1 MFGLRNAHLH
11 ASANHSLAL
20 GEAVDGSAMS
30 LTSKKLILTFGML
43 VATLFTG
50 LIPLRLTASSF
61 RKFLPFLSCFSGGVF
76 MAACLMD
83 LFPDVEESVNH
94 VLDEIEKAYGV
105 SVDYPVA
112 EAIIVLGF
120 LLVLLVEQ
128 SVLKYQE
135 NLARRDYTP
144 IPGNNGDSDSWLE
157 TNGASGDGGQQQQHQ
172 HNDHQVNPDVRV
184 EGGRGHG
191 GEGHGEN
198 GHSHSHAPMEQ
209 SSLRAIIL
217 TVALSFHSLFE
228 GLAIGL
234 QTSADAMIS
243 LLCAVVIHKGVMAFS
258 LGLNIVQSN
267 LSRKSFFVS
276 LLIFSVASP
285 LGVVIGILIT
295 NLQQSIG
302 RDVANA
308 FLQGISGGTFL
319 YITFFEVLPHELNQP
334 GNRIWKVLSVVVG
347 VLAISGVLCVTH

>member
-1 MFGLRNAHLH
+1 MFGLRNTHRFLAAA
-11 ASANHSLAL
+11 ASANDSSAAAL
-20 GEAVDGSAMS
+20 EDVDGTAMS
-30 LTSKKLILTFGML
+30 LTTKKLILTFGML
-43 VATLFTG
+43 IATLFTG

-135 NLARRDYTP
+135 HLAHRDYTP
-144 IPGNNGDSDSWLE
+144 IPGSNDNDSWLE
-157 TNGASGDGGQQQQHQ
+157 TNGARSPSHE
-172 HNDHQVNPDVRV
+172 HNDHQVTPDVRV
-184 EGGRGHG
+184 EGQGH
-191 GEGHGEN
+191 GHGESG
-198 GHSHSHAPMEQ
+198 GHSHSHSPMEQ

-217 TVALSFHSLFE
+217 TIALSFHSLFE

-243 LLCAVVIHKGVMAFS
+243 LLAAVVIHKGVMAFS

-267 LSRKSFFVS
+267 LSKKSFFIS

-285 LGVVIGILIT
+285 IGVVIGILIT

-334 GNRIWKVLSVVVG
+334 GNRIWKVISVIVG